1 MILLFLFTCY
11 YIDKDLWVLK
21 AIQSLLFYIGK
32 SHEVQWMTTSVKYK
46 QKYKAY
52 QNIESILY
60 DDGRWITVNKIT
72 FEFFKII

>member
-11 YIDKDLWVLK
+11 YIDKDLWVLN

-32 SHEVQWMTTSVKYK
+32 SHEVQWMTTLVKYK

-72 FEFFKII
+72 FKFFKII